1 LKTKSHE
8 LVKIHKGF
16 FVLFTG
22 LSGAGK
28 STLAVGVERVLKQM
42 NIHTFHLD
50 GDILRQGLNKDLG
63 FTSEDRKENIR
74 RLAEIGKLFVDAGMI
89 TLASFIAPVE
99 VDRENIKN
107 TIGKENYIEI
117 FVSTPIS
124 TCEERDIKGL
134 YKRARKGEIPNF
146 TGIGSPYEKPNTPNF
161 IIDTTGDKIE
171 DSIEK
176 ICTFLLT
183 IIK

>member
-1 LKTKSHE
+1 MKTESHE
-8 LVKIHKGF
+8 LTKNHKGF

-28 STLAVGVERVLKQM
+28 STLAVGVERILKQM

-50 GDILRQGLNKDLG
+50 GDILRQGLNRDLG

-89 TLASFIAPVE
+89 TLASFIAPIE
-99 VDRENIKN
+99 VDRENIKK
-107 TIGKENYIEI
+107 TIGKDNYIEI
-117 FVSTPIS
+117 FVSTPIT
-124 TCEERDIKGL
+124 TCEKRDIKGL
-134 YKRARKGEIPNF
+134 YKKARNGEIPNF
-146 TGIGSPYEKPNTPNF
+146 TGIGSPYEEPISPNF
-161 IIDTTGDKIE
+161 IIDTTI
-171 DSIEK
+171 DSIEVSIDK
-176 ICTFLLT
+176 ICNFLLA